1 MDDEAQ
7 RGRCERFA
15 ELHRNRPFVMANAW
29 DAGSA
34 RLLESMGFPA
44 IATTSSGIALRS
56 GMLDYDID
64 LATSIGAAGEI
75 AGAVEVPVS
84 VDFED
89 GFASDPATVAA
100 NVGHLLSTGVA
111 GLSIEDF
118 ARNDDTP
125 IHDLG
130 LAAERIEAAAEIAHT
145 RAGPLVVTARAES
158 LLHAEPGRDRREV
171 LAEVL
176 RRLQRYQEAG
186 ADVLFAPGL
195 RSADEVALVIA
206 NVDRPVSVLA
216 VPGLPSIE
224 ELGRLGV
231 ARVSLGGW
239 LAYAAMDGLRSAA
252 QEVLEQG
259 TFDFTG
265 GLEAVRSLIGE
276 AFR

>member
-1 MDDEAQ
+1 MDDDAQ
-7 RGRCERFA
+7 RARSTRFD
-15 ELHRNRPFVMANAW
+15 ELHRHGPFVLANAW

-44 IATTSSGIALRS
+44 IATTSSGTALRA
-56 GMLDYDID
+56 GMLDYEID
-64 LATSIGAAGEI
+64 LTTSIEVAAEI

-89 GFASDPATVAA
+89 GFGSDPVTVAA
-100 NVGHLLSTGVA
+100 NVERLASTGIA
-111 GLSIEDF
+111 GFSIEDF
-118 ARNDDTP
+118 SRDDEAP
-125 IHDLG
+125 IRELEP
-130 LAAERIEAAAEIAHT
+130 AIERVAAAADAAHA
-145 RAGPLVVTARAES
+145 RAVPLVLTARAEA
-158 LLHAEPGRDRREV
+158 LLHRDGTRDRSDV
-171 LAEVL
+171 LADVIL
-176 RRLQRYQEAG
+176 RLQRYQEAG

-195 RSADEVALVIA
+195 RSAEEVARVVD

-216 VPGLPSIE
+216 VPGLPSIA

-252 QEVLEQG
+252 HEVIERG
-259 TFDFTG
+259 TFEFTE
-265 GLEAVRSLIGE
+265 GLGTVRALVGD